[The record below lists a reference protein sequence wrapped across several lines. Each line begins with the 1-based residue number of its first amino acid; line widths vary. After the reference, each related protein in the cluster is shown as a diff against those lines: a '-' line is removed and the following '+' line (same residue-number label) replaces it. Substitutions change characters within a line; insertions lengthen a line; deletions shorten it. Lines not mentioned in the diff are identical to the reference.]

1 MSLLQV
7 NLMPDDTI
15 KDTIIRMQSQII
27 DKLFLQLLRHVPADE
42 LDNSEIVHEI
52 NVIAELREPVR
63 AM

>member
-1 MSLLQV
+1 
-7 NLMPDDTI
+7 MPDDTI

-27 DKLFLQLLRHVPADE
+27 DKLFLQLLMHVPADE

-63 AM
+63 AI

>member
-1 MSLLQV
+1 
-7 NLMPDDTI
+7 MPDDTT

>member
-1 MSLLQV
+1 ML
-7 NLMPDDTI
+7 DDTI

-42 LDNSEIVHEI
+42 LDNSEI
-52 NVIAELREPVR
+52 NVIAELREPAR